1 MPKSNRNPICVGEL
15 VFTPGDPRV
24 RVGSE
29 SIVLRA
35 QELALLEL
43 LTRHMGQ
50 LVSTATLAKHLGHG
64 RPLIDTT
71 VAVYV
76 HRLRARL
83 APAGLTIRVLRGF
96 GYTLEGVNDRPH
108 GALPVSVTQN
118 SNNSQ
123 A

>member
-1 MPKSNRNPICVGEL
+1 MPKLNRTPVCVGDL
-15 VFTPGDPRV
+15 IFTPGDPRV
-24 RVGSE
+24 RVGNQSV
-29 SIVLRA
+29 VLRA

-76 HRLRARL
+76 HRLRSRL

-96 GYTLEGVNDRPH
+96 GYTLEAANERQLESLQPSL
-108 GALPVSVTQN
+108 AQS
-118 SNNSQ
+118 SNSQ

>member
-1 MPKSNRNPICVGEL
+1 MPKLNRSPVCVGDL

-24 RVGSE
+24 RVANQSV
-29 SIVLRA
+29 VLRA

-96 GYTLEGVNDRPH
+96 GYTLE
-108 GALPVSVTQN
+108 AVSERAHEDLQTSQPQ
-118 SNNSQ
+118 SASSQ

>member
-1 MPKSNRNPICVGEL
+1 MPKSNRTPISVGNL

-24 RVGSE
+24 RIGTDAV
-29 SIVLRA
+29 VLRA

-96 GYTLEGVNDRPH
+96 GYTLEATNEYRPQTLQ
-108 GALPVSVTQN
+108 APAAQT
-118 SNNSQ
+118 SNTS

>member
-1 MPKSNRNPICVGEL
+1 
-15 VFTPGDPRV
+15 
-24 RVGSE
+24 
-29 SIVLRA
+29 
-35 QELALLEL
+35 
-43 LTRHMGQ
+43 MGQ

-96 GYTLEGVNDRPH
+96 GYTLEAANDH
-108 GALPVSVTQN
+108 SHEGLQASVTQN
-118 SNNSQ
+118 SNSQ

>member
-1 MPKSNRNPICVGEL
+1 MPKSNRTPVCVGDL

-24 RVGSE
+24 RIGTEPV
-29 SIVLRA
+29 VLRA

-96 GYTLEGVNDRPH
+96 GYTLEATNEYRPQ
-108 GALPVSVTQN
+108 ALQAPAAQT
-118 SNNSQ
+118 SNTS